1 MKKKFFLLIVT
12 GFFLLGAIGGCSTPN
27 FSGDW
32 SGTLTSSLKS
42 DVSGTVTIT
51 NLTQDVA
58 NNFVGGVVVINYIF
72 VSYPANPLPADIIGG
87 STGPFEAKMIA
98 EGTVA
103 DTNVANALNAIAL
116 ATSGIYLNAY
126 TGEKYQFL
134 MNFSHGYGCTGDGDT
149 LIGEYELIHYKQ
161 GTWIK
166 IDKGAVSLY
175 RD

>member
-87 STGPFEAKMIA
+87 STGPFEAEMIS

-116 ATSGIYLNAY
+116 ATSNIHLNAY
-126 TGEKYQFL
+126 TGDRYQFL
-134 MNFSHGYGCTGDGDT
+134 MKFSHGYGCTGDGDT
-149 LIGEYELIHYKQ
+149 LIGEYELIHYRQ

-166 IDKGAVSLY
+166 IDEGAVSLY

>member
-103 DTNVANALNAIAL
+103 DTNVANVLNEIARETCSIELNA
-116 ATSGIYLNAY
+116 N
-126 TGEKYQFL
+126 TGERYQFL
-134 MNFSHGYGCTGDGDT
+134 MEFSHGYGCTGDGDT
-149 LIGEYELIHYKQ
+149 LIGEYELIHYQQ

-166 IDKGAVSLY
+166 IDKGTVSLY

>member
-103 DTNVANALNAIAL
+103 DTNVANVLNEIARETCSIELNA
-116 ATSGIYLNAY
+116 N
-126 TGEKYQFL
+126 TGERYQFL
-134 MNFSHGYGCTGDGDT
+134 MEFSHGYGCTGDGDT
-149 LIGEYELIHYKQ
+149 LIGEYELIHYNQ
-161 GTWIK
+161 ETWTK
-166 IDKGAVSLY
+166 IVGGRVILY

>member
-32 SGTLTSSLKS
+32 SGTLTSSLNPA
-42 DVSGTVTIT
+42 VSGTVTIT
-51 NLTQDVA
+51 DLIQDVA
-58 NNFVGGVVVINYIF
+58 NNFVGGVVVINYYIF
-72 VSYPANPLPADIIGG
+72 GSVSANITGG

-116 ATSGIYLNAY
+116 ATSNIHLNAY
-126 TGEKYQFL
+126 TGERYQFL

-149 LIGEYELIHYKQ
+149 LIGEYELIHYQQ

-166 IDKGAVSLY
+166 IDKGTVSLY

>member
-32 SGTLTSSLKS
+32 SGTLTSSLNPA
-42 DVSGTVTIT
+42 VSGTVTIT
-51 NLTQDVA
+51 DLIQDVA
-58 NNFVGGVVVINYIF
+58 NNFVGGMVVINYYIF
-72 VSYPANPLPADIIGG
+72 GSVSANIIGG

-98 EGTVA
+98 EGTA

-116 ATSGIYLNAY
+116 ATCSIFLDAK
-126 TGEKYQFL
+126 TGERYQFL
-134 MNFSHGYGCTGDGDT
+134 MEFSHGYGCTGDGDT
-149 LIGEYELIHYKQ
+149 LIGEYELIHYQQ
-161 GTWIK
+161 GTRIK
-166 IDKGAVSLY
+166 IDEGTVSLY